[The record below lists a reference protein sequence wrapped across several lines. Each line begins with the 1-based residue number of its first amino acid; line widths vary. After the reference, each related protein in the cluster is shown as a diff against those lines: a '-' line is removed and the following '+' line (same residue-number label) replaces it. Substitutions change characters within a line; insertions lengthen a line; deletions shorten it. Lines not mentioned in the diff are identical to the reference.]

1 MNENKEKEKKKEL
14 KQKLLLTASLIIVFV
29 TIVYLLTSTDLITV
43 KGYNNMES
51 AKWDIHFENLKEKT
65 IGDAR
70 VIKSPKILKNATYI
84 GDYEVSLTK
93 PGDEVIYTFD
103 VVNSGTFNSSLKDII
118 MSKIKCKSSINL
130 KKDEEI
136 VCGNIIYEIEYLNGN
151 KLKINDELNVGDR
164 RPLKLTLKYDGNTLP
179 ENKVQVYNI
188 TTILLYN
195 QK

>member
-1 MNENKEKEKKKEL
+1 MNENNKIEKKKEL
-14 KQKLLLTASLIIVFV
+14 RQKLLLVASLIIVFV

-43 KGYNNMES
+43 KGYNNMDS

-65 IGDAR
+65 IGDAKI
-70 VIKSPKILKNATYI
+70 IKSPKILKNATYI

-118 MSKIKCKSSINL
+118 MSNIKCISSINL

-136 VCGNIIYEIEYLNGN
+136 VCGNIIYELEYLDGN
-151 KLKINDELNVGDR
+151 KLKINDELKSGDR

-179 ENKVQVYNI
+179 EENVEVYNI

>member
-1 MNENKEKEKKKEL
+1 MNENNKIEKKKEL
-14 KQKLLLTASLIIVFV
+14 RQKLLLVASLIIVFV

-43 KGYNNMES
+43 KGYNNMDF

-65 IGDAR
+65 IGDAKI
-70 VIKSPKILKNATYI
+70 IKSPKILKNATYI

-118 MSKIKCKSSINL
+118 MSNIKCISSINL

-136 VCGNIIYEIEYLNGN
+136 VCGNIIYELEYLDGN
-151 KLKINDELNVGDR
+151 KLKINDELESGDR

-179 ENKVQVYNI
+179 EENVEVYNI